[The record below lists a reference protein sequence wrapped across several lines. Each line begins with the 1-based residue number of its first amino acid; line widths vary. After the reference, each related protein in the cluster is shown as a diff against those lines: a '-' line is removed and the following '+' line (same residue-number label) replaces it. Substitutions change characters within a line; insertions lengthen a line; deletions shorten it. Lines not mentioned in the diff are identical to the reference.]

1 MDRVHMGFRAGY
13 LLAIGGSGQVYRVGR
28 GHERTSCPAPG
39 MLTAKWGGGGS
50 RTVTGAS
57 LASLLTH
64 KNLSEPRGSICKKSI
79 ALWLLLNSGGGL
91 YIWGIWNLPCF
102 SAVYDDVRHSAM

>member
-1 MDRVHMGFRAGY
+1 MGFRAGY
-13 LLAIGGSGQVYRVGR
+13 LLAIGGSGHVYRVGR

-39 MLTAKWGGGGS
+39 MLTAKVCVCGGALMYS
-50 RTVTGAS
+50 HRDATGFAS
-57 LASLLTH
+57 HTQKPL
-64 KNLSEPRGSICKKSI
+64 EPRGSICKKSI

-102 SAVYDDVRHSAM
+102 STVYDDVRHGAM